1 MALNG
6 DLPNGWGGFALLA
19 NQIGNIS
26 TQLGTASTAASM
38 NISSSEWLLADLTAL
53 QQANINLYKD
63 NSQSTVE
70 SPNPTT
76 TASANSVQSPLP
88 TVVPHFISSG
98 LGPYTANNTMTYDI
112 HNAFLNTTAVV
123 ANQGYKVFKAA
134 QTLTNSANSIQTNT
148 EINMQSLTMNS
159 NYIDASTTS
168 LNNMRSDLFDAL
180 ETWSLYLI

>member
-1 MALNG
+1 
-6 DLPNGWGGFALLA
+6 
-19 NQIGNIS
+19 
-26 TQLGTASTAASM
+26 
-38 NISSSEWLLADLTAL
+38 
-53 QQANINLYKD
+53 
-63 NSQSTVE
+63 
-70 SPNPTT
+70 
-76 TASANSVQSPLP
+76 
-88 TVVPHFISSG
+88 
-98 LGPYTANNTMTYDI
+98 MTYDI